1 MMPTSAGV
9 MPHGALVAID
19 VKMPNVAVEAAICVR

>member
-1 MMPTSAGV
+1 